1 MILFGYSNVN
11 DIFVLNVVEMK
22 LITRKSECKSAGR
35 ERLVK
40 SPKDAIRRTL
50 SNYQIKDGFIV
61 KAFLPSYVSK
71 DALVLRNGV
80 DREFAIMLK
89 NKTLINSTN

>member
-1 MILFGYSNVN
+1 
-11 DIFVLNVVEMK
+11 MK

-40 SPKDAIRRTL
+40 SPKEAIRRTL
-50 SNYQIKDGFIV
+50 SNYLIKDGLIV

-71 DALVLRNGV
+71 DTLVLRNGI
-80 DREFAIMLK
+80 DSEFSIMLR
-89 NKTLINSTN
+89 NKALINSTN